1 MNNQVNIYM
10 PLPKPNID
18 NYTEK
23 INNITPTK
31 TAGLPTTT
39 KTSII
44 GNTIGKAKGEL
55 KNKVCGAI
63 DLVSDIKTGL
73 SSLATDVK
81 NINVSAYI
89 NSGVDAVKGKLNEV
103 KELFKST
110 SEELSKSVTNIKDE
124 IKNSLNDLEEEV
136 VQQVESAKLAAA
148 GIKDTV
154 KDIGNMGNNLVKD
167 ISTSLSS
174 KGKFCD
180 EKTEE
185 AATGVE
191 EAAQAAAPVAT
202 VVDKQKTVLVKADT
216 LAGPMTEEE
225 LDKYLAGQA
234 IIPDRFKLYKY
245 ASITDYYNFSPY
257 EMSDYFATREFR
269 RKEDAANYP
278 IAGATMVAFDTGS
291 YGGTYFAAKSTFI
304 AVAQVEGGFRTEE
317 SIEAEAKRLF
327 EERFPG
333 QKYL

>member
-23 INNITPTK
+23 INNIIPTK
-31 TAGLPTTT
+31 TAGLPDTV
-39 KTSII
+39 KTSVI
-44 GNTIGKAKGEL
+44 GDTINKVKGEL
-55 KNKVCGAI
+55 KDKVCGAI

-73 SSLATDVK
+73 SSLATDAK
-81 NINVSAYI
+81 NIDVSAYI

-154 KDIGNMGNNLVKD
+154 KDIGDMGNNLVKD

-180 EKTEE
+180 EKTDQ
-185 AATGVE
+185 AAAGVE

-202 VVDKQKTVLVKADT
+202 VVDKQKTALVKVDT

-225 LDKYLAGQA
+225 LGDYFGGDA
-234 IIPDRFKLYKY
+234 IIPVRYQVPGLYL
-245 ASITDYYNFSPY
+245 P
-257 EMSDYFATREFR
+257 DYFDYDFTQSVGDAVTEF
-269 RKEDAANYP
+269 KEFEAEESYP
-278 IAGATMVAFDTGS
+278 VVGENT
-291 YGGTYFAAKSTFI
+291 TYFDLKGFLLYTARERTQGTAVSEKGINSFAK
-304 AVAQVEGGFRTEE
+304 
-317 SIEAEAKRLF
+317 KDF
-327 EERFPG
+327 EEQFPG
-333 QKYL
+333 QKYV